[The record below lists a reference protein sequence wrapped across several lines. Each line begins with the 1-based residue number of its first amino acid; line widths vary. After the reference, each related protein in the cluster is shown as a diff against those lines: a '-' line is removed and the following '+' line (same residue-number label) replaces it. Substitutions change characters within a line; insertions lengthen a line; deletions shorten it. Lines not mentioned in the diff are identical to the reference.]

1 MIYLSNIAISGT
13 DETQYVYLTCAGSIE
28 SLQSLSDVMNGRN
41 FAITF
46 DECTNIK
53 NVDSLDVYDHDY
65 SLTVNEI
72 TKCTIH
78 LGVLTRSLFETM
90 EDPGSSEVEPTD
102 KIIYAAEIILQVKGG
117 YSCVSFLDENIKYI
131 NIYEV
136 EYQGLAQSVD
146 YGEVDPLQIR
156 TVHDILASGIFYD
169 PKALYHA
176 EIRALNKFCDT
187 CMDDKQMQLIVLLTF
202 KRQLLEQAI
211 QCGHWKDALQLYM
224 DLARI
229 LNIYIAKK
237 DHGYSSTGCNS
248 CLKYWDNSCMKYQ
261 DSECIHL
268 QRPVCNGVTCNL

>member
-13 DETQYVYLTCAGSIE
+13 DETQYVYFTCVGSIE
-28 SLQSLSDVMNGRN
+28 SLEQLVEIVKDRD

-65 SLTVNEI
+65 LLTVNEI
-72 TKCTIH
+72 INATANM
-78 LGVLTRSLFETM
+78 GVITSITQDVPNQD
-90 EDPGSSEVEPTD
+90 EDPIEKAT
-102 KIIYAAEIILQVKGG
+102 YAAEIMLEVKGG
-117 YSCVSFLDENIKYI
+117 YSCISFLDENIKHI
-131 NIYEV
+131 NIYHV
-136 EYQGLAQSVD
+136 EYQDQSHSVD
-146 YGEVDPLQIR
+146 YGDVEPSQIR
-156 TVHDILASGIFYD
+156 TVHDVLASGIFYD

-248 CLKYWDNSCMKYQ
+248 CLKYWDSSCMKYQ
-261 DSECIHL
+261 DSNCIRL
-268 QRPVCNGVTCNL
+268 QRPVCNGVTCNI

>member
-13 DETQYVYLTCAGSIE
+13 DETQYVYFTCVGSME
-28 SLQSLSDVMNGRN
+28 SLQQLVEIVNGEN

-65 SLTVNEI
+65 LLTVNEI
-72 TKCTIH
+72 ISARARV
-78 LGVLTRSLFETM
+78 GVITDIDQYVPDQD
-90 EDPGSSEVEPTD
+90 EDPIKKMTYV
-102 KIIYAAEIILQVKGG
+102 AEIILEVKGG
-117 YSCVSFLDENIKYI
+117 YSCISFLDENIKYI
-131 NIYEV
+131 NIYHV
-136 EYQGLAQSVD
+136 EYQGQPSSVD
-146 YGEVDPLQIR
+146 YGEVEPLQIR

-248 CLKYWDNSCMKYQ
+248 CLKYWDSSCMKYQ
-261 DSECIHL
+261 DSNCIRL
-268 QRPVCNGVTCNL
+268 QRPVCNGVTCNI

>member
-13 DETQYVYLTCAGSIE
+13 DEKQYLYLTCVGSIE
-28 SLQSLSDVMNGRN
+28 SLQQLEDIVNGRN

-46 DECTNIK
+46 DECSNIK
-53 NVDSLDVYDHDY
+53 NMDSLDVYDHDY
-65 SLTVNEI
+65 LLTVNEI
-72 TKCTIH
+72 VKCNIH
-78 LGVLTRSLFETM
+78 LGVLTNSASAM
-90 EDPGSSEVEPTD
+90 DDPGQSEEEPLD
-102 KIIYAAEIILQVKGG
+102 KIMYAAEIMLEVKGG
-117 YSCVSFLDENIKYI
+117 YSCISFLDENIKYI
-131 NIYEV
+131 NIYHV
-136 EYQGLAQSVD
+136 EYQGQTASVD
-146 YGEVDPLQIR
+146 YGEVEPFQIR

-248 CLKYWDNSCMKYQ
+248 CLKYWDSSCMKYQ
-261 DSECIHL
+261 DSNCIRL
-268 QRPVCNGVTCNL
+268 QRPVCNGVTCNI

>member
-13 DETQYVYLTCAGSIE
+13 DETQYVYFTCVGSIE
-28 SLQSLSDVMNGRN
+28 SLEQLVEIVKDRD

-53 NVDSLDVYDHDY
+53 NVDSLDIYDHDY
-65 SLTVNEI
+65 LLTVNEI
-72 TKCTIH
+72 INATAHVGIITSITQD
-78 LGVLTRSLFETM
+78 V
-90 EDPGSSEVEPTD
+90 PGQDECSIEKATYV
-102 KIIYAAEIILQVKGG
+102 AEIMLEVKGG
-117 YSCVSFLDENIKYI
+117 YSCISFLDENIKHI
-131 NIYEV
+131 NIYHV
-136 EYQGLAQSVD
+136 EYQDQPHSVD
-146 YGEVDPLQIR
+146 YGDVEPSQIR
-156 TVHDILASGIFYD
+156 TVHDVLASGIFYD

-211 QCGHWKDALQLYM
+211 QCGHWKDALQLYI

-248 CLKYWDNSCMKYQ
+248 CLKYWDSSCMKYQ
-261 DSECIHL
+261 DSNCIRL
-268 QRPVCNGVTCNL
+268 QRPVCNGVTCNI

>member
-13 DETQYVYLTCAGSIE
+13 DETQYVYFTCVGSIE
-28 SLQSLSDVMNGRN
+28 SLQQLIDIVNGEN
-41 FAITF
+41 YAITF

-65 SLTVNEI
+65 LLTVNEI
-72 TKCTIH
+72 ISANARMGLITEMDRD
-78 LGVLTRSLFETM
+78 VPNQD
-90 EDPGSSEVEPTD
+90 EDLIKKAT
-102 KIIYAAEIILQVKGG
+102 YAAEIILEVKGG

-131 NIYEV
+131 NIYHV
-136 EYQGLAQSVD
+136 EYQGQAASVD
-146 YGEVDPLQIR
+146 YGDVEPFQIR

-229 LNIYIAKK
+229 LNIYVAKK

-248 CLKYWDNSCMKYQ
+248 CLKYWDSSCMKYQ
-261 DSECIHL
+261 DDNCIRL
-268 QRPVCNGVTCNL
+268 QRPVCNGVTCNI

>member
-13 DETQYVYLTCAGSIE
+13 DETQYVYFTCVGSIE
-28 SLQSLSDVMNGRN
+28 SLEQLVEIVKNRD

-65 SLTVNEI
+65 LLTVNEI
-72 TKCTIH
+72 INATAH
-78 LGVLTRSLFETM
+78 MGVITSITQDVPNQD
-90 EDPGSSEVEPTD
+90 EDPIEKAT
-102 KIIYAAEIILQVKGG
+102 YAAEIMLEVKGG
-117 YSCVSFLDENIKYI
+117 YSCISFLDENIKYI
-131 NIYEV
+131 NIYHV
-136 EYQGLAQSVD
+136 EYQDQPHSVD
-146 YGEVDPLQIR
+146 YGDVEPSQIK
-156 TVHDILASGIFYD
+156 TVHDVLASGIFYD

-248 CLKYWDNSCMKYQ
+248 CLKYWDSSCMKYQ
-261 DSECIHL
+261 DSNCIRL
-268 QRPVCNGVTCNL
+268 QRPVCNGVTCNI

>member
-13 DETQYVYLTCAGSIE
+13 DETQYVYFTCVGSME
-28 SLQSLSDVMNGRN
+28 SLQQLVEIVNGEN

-65 SLTVNEI
+65 LLTVNEI
-72 TKCTIH
+72 ISARARV
-78 LGVLTRSLFETM
+78 GVITDIDQYVPDQD
-90 EDPGSSEVEPTD
+90 EDPIKKMTYV
-102 KIIYAAEIILQVKGG
+102 AEIILEVKGG
-117 YSCVSFLDENIKYI
+117 YSCISFLDENIKYI
-131 NIYEV
+131 NIYHV
-136 EYQGLAQSVD
+136 EYQSKAQSVD
-146 YGEVDPLQIR
+146 YGEVEPLQIR

-169 PKALYHA
+169 PKTLYHA

-248 CLKYWDNSCMKYQ
+248 CLKYWDDSCMKYQ
-261 DSECIHL
+261 DSNCIRL
-268 QRPVCNGVTCNL
+268 QRPVCNGVTCNI

>member
-13 DETQYVYLTCAGSIE
+13 DETQYVYFTCVGSIE
-28 SLQSLSDVMNGRN
+28 SLQQLEDIVNGRN

-46 DECTNIK
+46 DECSNIK
-53 NVDSLDVYDHDY
+53 NMDSLDVYDHDY
-65 SLTVNEI
+65 LLTVNEI
-72 TKCTIH
+72 VKCNIH
-78 LGVLTRSLFETM
+78 LGVLTNYASAM
-90 EDPGSSEVEPTD
+90 DDPSQSEEEPLD
-102 KIIYAAEIILQVKGG
+102 KIMYAAEIMLEVKGG
-117 YSCVSFLDENIKYI
+117 YSCISFLDENIKYI
-131 NIYEV
+131 NIYHV
-136 EYQGLAQSVD
+136 EYQGQAASVD
-146 YGEVDPLQIR
+146 YGEVEPLQIR

-248 CLKYWDNSCMKYQ
+248 CLKYWDSSCMKYQ
-261 DSECIHL
+261 DSNCIRL
-268 QRPVCNGVTCNL
+268 QRPVCNGVTCNI

>member
-13 DETQYVYLTCAGSIE
+13 DETQYVYFTCVGSIE
-28 SLQSLSDVMNGRN
+28 SLEQLLEIVKDRD

-53 NVDSLDVYDHDY
+53 NIDSLDVYDHDY
-65 SLTVNEI
+65 LLTVNEI
-72 TKCTIH
+72 INATAH
-78 LGVLTRSLFETM
+78 MGVITSITQDVPNQD
-90 EDPGSSEVEPTD
+90 EDPIEKATYV
-102 KIIYAAEIILQVKGG
+102 AEIMLEVKGG
-117 YSCVSFLDENIKYI
+117 YSCISFLDENIKHI
-131 NIYEV
+131 NIYHV
-136 EYQGLAQSVD
+136 EYQGLAYSVD
-146 YGEVDPLQIR
+146 YDDAEPSQIR

-248 CLKYWDNSCMKYQ
+248 CLKYWDSSCMKYQ
-261 DSECIHL
+261 DSNCIRL
-268 QRPVCNGVTCNL
+268 QRPVCNGVTCNI

>member
-13 DETQYVYLTCAGSIE
+13 DETQYVYFTCVGSIE
-28 SLQSLSDVMNGRN
+28 SLQQLIDIVNGEN
-41 FAITF
+41 YAITF

-65 SLTVNEI
+65 LLTVNEI
-72 TKCTIH
+72 ISANARMGLITEMDRD
-78 LGVLTRSLFETM
+78 VPNQD
-90 EDPGSSEVEPTD
+90 EDPIKKAT
-102 KIIYAAEIILQVKGG
+102 YAAEIILEVKGG

-131 NIYEV
+131 NIYHV
-136 EYQGLAQSVD
+136 EYQGQAASVD
-146 YGEVDPLQIR
+146 YGDVEPFQIR

-248 CLKYWDNSCMKYQ
+248 CLKYWDSSCMKYQ
-261 DSECIHL
+261 DDNCIRL
-268 QRPVCNGVTCNL
+268 QRPVCNGVTCNI

>member
-1 MIYLSNIAISGT
+1 MVYLSNIAISGT
-13 DETQYVYLTCAGSIE
+13 DEKQYVYFTCIGSVE
-28 SLQSLSDVMNGRN
+28 SLQQLKDVINGKN

-46 DECTNIK
+46 DECSNIK
-53 NVDSLDVYDHDY
+53 NMDSLDVYDHDY
-65 SLTVNEI
+65 LLTVNEI
-72 TKCTIH
+72 VNCNVQ
-78 LGVLTRSLFETM
+78 LGVLAKSLFETLD
-90 EDPGSSEVEPTD
+90 DPGSSEVEPLD
-102 KIIYAAEIILQVKGG
+102 KITYAAEITLEVKGG
-117 YSCVSFLDENIKYI
+117 SSCISFLDENIKYI
-131 NIYEV
+131 NIYYV
-136 EYQGLAQSVD
+136 EYQGQDASVD
-146 YGEVDPLQIR
+146 YGEVEPFQIR
-156 TVHDILASGIFYD
+156 TVHEVLASGIFYD

-248 CLKYWDNSCMKYQ
+248 CLKYYDSSCVKYQ
-261 DSECIHL
+261 DLSCIHL
-268 QRPVCNGVTCNL
+268 QRPVCNGVTCNI

>member
-1 MIYLSNIAISGT
+1 MIHLSNIAISGT
-13 DETQYVYLTCAGSIE
+13 DEKQYVYFTCVGSIK
-28 SLQSLSDVMNGRN
+28 SLEYLIDIIYSRN

-65 SLTVNEI
+65 LLTVNEI
-72 TKCTIH
+72 TDARCL
-78 LGVLTRSLFETM
+78 LGTVNSISKDVPNQD
-90 EDPGSSEVEPTD
+90 EDPVEKATF
-102 KIIYAAEIILQVKGG
+102 AAEILLEVKGG
-117 YSCVSFLDENIKYI
+117 SSCISFLDENIKYI

-136 EYQGLAQSVD
+136 EYQSQPSSVD
-146 YGEVDPLQIR
+146 YGKVEPSQIR
-156 TVHDILASGIFYD
+156 TVHEVLASGIFYC

-187 CMDDKQMQLIVLLTF
+187 CLDDKQMQLIVLLTF

-248 CLKYWDNSCMKYQ
+248 CLKYWDSSCMKYQ
-261 DSECIHL
+261 DDNCIRL
-268 QRPVCNGVTCNL
+268 QRPVCNGVTCNI

>member
-13 DETQYVYLTCAGSIE
+13 DETQYVYFTCVGPIE
-28 SLQSLSDVMNGRN
+28 SLQQLADIVKDRN

-65 SLTVNEI
+65 LLTVNEI
-72 TKCTIH
+72 IEAYAVAGTVTPISKE
-78 LGVLTRSLFETM
+78 VP
-90 EDPGSSEVEPTD
+90 DQDSSGQPT
-102 KIIYAAEIILQVKGG
+102 YAAEVMLTVKGG

-131 NIYEV
+131 NIYHV
-136 EYQGLAQSVD
+136 EYQGQPHSVD
-146 YGEVDPLQIR
+146 YEDVEPFQIR
-156 TVHDILASGIFYD
+156 TVHDILASGVFYD

-248 CLKYWDNSCMKYQ
+248 CLKYWDSSCMKYQ
-261 DSECIHL
+261 DDNCIRL
-268 QRPVCNGVTCNL
+268 QRPVCNGVTCNI

>member
-13 DETQYVYLTCAGSIE
+13 DETQYVYFTCVGSIE
-28 SLQSLSDVMNGRN
+28 SLQQLVEIMKDRD

-65 SLTVNEI
+65 LLTVNEI
-72 TKCTIH
+72 INATAH
-78 LGVLTRSLFETM
+78 MGVITSITQDVPGQD
-90 EDPGSSEVEPTD
+90 EDPIEKAT
-102 KIIYAAEIILQVKGG
+102 YTAEIMLEVKGG

-131 NIYEV
+131 NIYHV
-136 EYQGLAQSVD
+136 EYQGSPHSVD
-146 YGEVDPLQIR
+146 YGDVEPSQIR

-248 CLKYWDNSCMKYQ
+248 CLKYWDSSCMKYQ
-261 DSECIHL
+261 DSNCIRL
-268 QRPVCNGVTCNL
+268 QRPVCNGVTCNI

>member
-1 MIYLSNIAISGT
+1 MVYLSNIAISGT
-13 DETQYVYLTCAGSIE
+13 DEEQYVYFTCIGSLE
-28 SLQSLSDVMNGRN
+28 SLRQLKDVIDGKN

-46 DECTNIK
+46 DECSNIK
-53 NVDSLDVYDHDY
+53 NMDSLDVYDHDY
-65 SLTVNEI
+65 LLTVNEI
-72 TKCTIH
+72 TDIS
-78 LGVLTRSLFETM
+78 TRVGTVTEITKDVPDSE
-90 EDPGSSEVEPTD
+90 EDPIEKATYAIEILLTVNGGSSC
-102 KIIYAAEIILQVKGG
+102 I
-117 YSCVSFLDENIKYI
+117 SFLDENIKYI
-131 NIYEV
+131 NIYYV
-136 EYQGLAQSVD
+136 EYQGQAASVD
-146 YGEVDPLQIR
+146 YGEVEPLQIR
-156 TVHDILASGIFYD
+156 TVHEVLASGVFYD

-248 CLKYWDNSCMKYQ
+248 CLKYYDSSCIKYQ
-261 DSECIHL
+261 DLSCIHL
-268 QRPVCNGVTCNL
+268 QRPVCNGVTCNI

>member
-13 DETQYVYLTCAGSIE
+13 DEKQYVYLTCIGSVE
-28 SLQSLSDVMNGRN
+28 SLEYLVDIVDGRN

-65 SLTVNEI
+65 LLTVNEVIDGMAHMGII
-72 TKCTIH
+72 TGIDQYVPDQDGGPIEKST
-78 LGVLTRSLFETM
+78 
-90 EDPGSSEVEPTD
+90 
-102 KIIYAAEIILQVKGG
+102 YAAEVILEVKGG

-136 EYQGLAQSVD
+136 EYQGVPSSVD
-146 YGEVDPLQIR
+146 YGEVEPYQIR
-156 TVHDILASGIFYD
+156 TVHDVLASGVFYD

-248 CLKYWDNSCMKYQ
+248 CLKYWDDTCVKYQ
-261 DSECIHL
+261 NSNCIHL
-268 QRPVCNGVTCNL
+268 QRPICNGVTCNL